1 MQYFCDVL
9 DSWLMSRP
17 HPYWMLIISNL
28 KRTRSVMDLCLLHHM
43 QRKYLTFRVWTWDAM
58 DRYQSSYVYG
68 LRATIPAMLKHRL
81 TPPPYSDL

>member
-17 HPYWMLIISNL
+17 HPYWMLTISN
-28 KRTRSVMDLCLLHHM
+28 
-43 QRKYLTFRVWTWDAM
+43 FRVWTWDAM

-68 LRATIPAMLKHRL
+68 LRVTIPAMLKHRL
-81 TPPPYSDL
+81 TPPPRETYSDS